1 MVSERRHKRIESE
14 ILKVASISLEYIK
27 DPKLKLIT
35 FTRVEVTDDLQYA
48 TIFYIAHKKKDYIPL
63 HLEKAKGFFRNHI
76 SEKINLRKTPEI
88 KFKYDDGLE
97 YQLRIENLLQ
107 ELKDEEDNRED

>member
-35 FTRVEVTDDLQYA
+35 FTRVELTDDLKYA

-63 HLEKAKGFFRNHI
+63 HLEKAKGFFRSHI

-97 YQLRIENLLQ
+97 YQIRIENLFQ
-107 ELKDEEDNRED
+107 ELKDEEDNR